1 MLLSNSEE
9 IIRKAER
16 LIRRFGTRNPWK
28 IADSLGVN
36 IIEVPLK
43 KQKGMYKVIKR
54 NRYIFVKQDLD
65 DVMKSI
71 VIWHELG
78 HDQIH
83 RKLAAEFQEF
93 NLFDMSKNTTE
104 YEANLFAAQAM
115 LPDDEILEYIYMGYD
130 AGQIAQAMNSDINLV
145 ALKVTTLIN
154 RGHSFRGIEHRNN
167 FLK

>member
-83 RKLAAEFQEF
+83 RCR
-93 NLFDMSKNTTE
+93 
-104 YEANLFAAQAM
+104 
-115 LPDDEILEYIYMGYD
+115 LP
-130 AGQIAQAMNSDINLV
+130 A
-145 ALKVTTLIN
+145 
-154 RGHSFRGIEHRNN
+154 
-167 FLK
+167 